1 MTAWSHLPNAHLID
15 RILSELRYRPA
26 ARAAAWD
33 AARAAAWD
41 AARDAARAAAR
52 DAARDAAWDA
62 ARAAARA
69 AARTAAR
76 AAARDAIL
84 ALVAWDSVGEL
95 LEQGPEQVRV
105 LAALGQPAAILV
117 LPAVIALAVEPAIG

>member
-26 ARAAAWD
+26 ARA
-33 AARAAAWD
+33 
-41 AARDAARAAAR
+41 
-52 DAARDAAWDA
+52 AAWDA

>member
-15 RILSELRYRPA
+15 RILSELRYRP
-26 ARAAAWD
+26 
-33 AARAAAWD
+33 
-41 AARDAARAAAR
+41 
-52 DAARDAAWDA
+52 A